1 VTLPSLVYA
10 YGVILVYLHELQVPI
25 WLGFA
30 TPTIYILLY
39 NFTQCWFREAADSW
53 GGVVGYR
60 VMAFLGLL
68 MVVSSLLLCAI
79 IPIKLQPYVYGILG
93 GLGSSLIS
101 AQIDAVIFDTYDSR
115 LGIIRGVCFAGQA
128 VGQSVFPHIITAL
141 VNFYGYSHFYI
152 VLAAIMLQTLPAI
165 MLLRVEE
172 KFLRPISFSRYSDVA
187 KAYSVFSN
195 EGIDHTY
202 YSTELQLHDLSKKCW
217 KSPSD
222 DNLHRYSEHEEG
234 FEYDS
239 ETNGTITPPPS
250 PEEKRR
256 NIFGVEILPEI
267 PEENEDNVSDESD
280 SEGTENDDSESDD
293 SSKIEAGSS
302 NNKKRLSIAIKRLS
316 MLSDNLDDFISK
328 QYRRDSNTSERDEAD
343 HREYTEIEVTYDN
356 ISPVTD
362 IQREKVFNSFSF
374 RCQSAYAGLRRRIW
388 MPSYKIYILKRRLT
402 YFMYNINDTFLK
414 PLTRSLS
421 SWKFYPS
428 LLMYFSKLSLTSVT
442 MVSLPMIA
450 SEMHPK
456 IPIADSNFIMTLY
469 GFSWICFLM
478 CTPWLA
484 QTPKRN
490 FKYVALA
497 GLLISTLACILLS
510 RADNHDSF
518 SIGCVIAGLGY
529 GAISCCWESTVQDF
543 VGARKWPKLHSP
555 LETISGLSL
564 AIFVIGISFIVDQPQ
579 GLQFALFILAIL
591 LSITTFVWLIV
602 AVFYVYTTKVKK
614 IKMGKR

>member
-1 VTLPSLVYA
+1 
-10 YGVILVYLHELQVPI
+10 
-25 WLGFA
+25 
-30 TPTIYILLY
+30 
-39 NFTQCWFREAADSW
+39 
-53 GGVVGYR
+53 
-60 VMAFLGLL
+60 M
-68 MVVSSLLLCAI
+68 
-79 IPIKLQPYVYGILG
+79 
-93 GLGSSLIS
+93 GSSLIS

-115 LGIIRGVCFAGQA
+115 LGIIRGACFAGQA
-128 VGQSVFPHIITAL
+128 VGQAVFPHIITAL
-141 VNFYGYSHFYI
+141 VNFYGYSHSYI

-187 KAYSVFSN
+187 KTYSVFSN
-195 EGIDHTY
+195 EGTDPTY

-222 DNLHRYSEHEEG
+222 DNLHRHSEHEEG

-239 ETNGTITPPPS
+239 ETNATITPPPS

-267 PEENEDNVSDESD
+267 PEENEDNISDESD
-280 SEGTENDDSESDD
+280 SEGTENEDSESDD
-293 SSKIEAGSS
+293 SSKVEAGSS

-328 QYRRDSNTSERDEAD
+328 QFRRDSHTSEQDEAD

-374 RCQSAYAGLRRRIW
+374 RCQSAYAGLRRRMW
-388 MPSYKIYILKRRLT
+388 MPSYKIYTMKRRLT
-402 YFMYNINDTFLK
+402 YFIYNINDTFLK

-428 LLMYFSKLSLTSVT
+428 LLMYFSKLSLTSVA

-456 IPIADSNFIMTLY
+456 ISIADSNFIMTLY

-490 FKYVALA
+490 FKFVALA
-497 GLLISTLACILLS
+497 GLFISTLACI
-510 RADNHDSF
+510 
-518 SIGCVIAGLGY
+518 
-529 GAISCCWESTVQDF
+529 
-543 VGARKWPKLHSP
+543 RK
-555 LETISGLSL
+555 
-564 AIFVIGISFIVDQPQ
+564 
-579 GLQFALFILAIL
+579 
-591 LSITTFVWLIV
+591 
-602 AVFYVYTTKVKK
+602 Y
-614 IKMGKR
+614 